1 VTTSKLDQ
9 FTTTSLSLVSILCLT
24 ACNPDS
30 GQDADGGFSVG
41 LDTNSTEGDTTAEGG
56 SNSNSSTNTG
66 DGDGDDPSGDGDG
79 APGDGD
85 GDPGDGDPGD
95 GDADDDGGTTKFDL
109 GTIGDAGTGQ
119 GGNFGPGSCRSSE
132 TYGASGGF
140 PVFEDPAYADFLDR
154 TVAIVTHNVHGGG
167 LSNVI
172 TIVDISGD
180 PPPPNLNYLAPLY
193 QNQNWNT
200 NTLGKV
206 FGLTLDSAGNMYLAP
221 STVWGANNN
230 TNKIKKI
237 DAITGAV
244 SDLVTLPNNGPAFG
258 NLNYDCVSES
268 IYVSNHEDGRI
279 YQVDM
284 DGDIVS
290 TYHHATGDV
299 TMGPAN
305 DQGEPN
311 GAFAPLGQRPWAIQ
325 SHAGRL
331 YYSVWVESGAGNANE
346 NNSVWSVAYVSDNG
360 VPDPGTA
367 VKELE
372 VPSTSGSSS
381 QPVSDISFAHNG
393 WMLVAQRTM
402 YGDMQTSA
410 HQSTTFEYDYQ
421 NGDWVFQG
429 TTYIVGELLPYSA
442 AGGVDHDF
450 VENGY
455 VWMTGDALDFYT
467 PSCVYGLQ
475 GTPYGGGGIETSTL
489 IDLDQEIAG
498 QDKTVYGDVEL
509 PIPGDVNPVPPP
521 G

>member
-1 VTTSKLDQ
+1 MSKLAP
-9 FTTTSLSLVSILCLT
+9 FTTTSLTLASILSLT
-24 ACNPDS
+24 ACTDTGS
-30 GQDADGGFSVG
+30 EAGDEAFTGG
-41 LDTNSTEGDTTAEGG
+41 LDGNTSVDETSAEGG
-56 SNSNSSTNTG
+56 SNTNG
-66 DGDGDDPSGDGDG
+66 DGDS
-79 APGDGD
+79 GD
-85 GDPGDGDPGD
+85 GDPGDGDGEAGDGD
-95 GDADDDGGTTKFDL
+95 GDAGDGDDDGGTGTKFDL
-109 GTIGDAGTGQ
+109 APIGDAGEGQ
-119 GGNFGPGSCRSSE
+119 GGTFGPGSCRSSE
-132 TYGASGGF
+132 IYGASGGF
-140 PVFEDPAYADFLDR
+140 PAYEDPAYAAFLDK

-167 LSNVI
+167 LQNVI

-180 PPPPNLNYLAPLY
+180 PPPPNANYLAPLY
-193 QNQNWNT
+193 QNPNWNT

-206 FGLTLDSAGNMYLAP
+206 FGLTLDSSGNMYLAP

-230 TNKIKKI
+230 TNKIKRI
-237 DAITGAV
+237 DSITGAIT
-244 SDLVTLPNNGPAFG
+244 DFATLPNNGPAFG
-258 NLNYDCVSES
+258 TINYDCVSES
-268 IYVSNHEDGRI
+268 LYVANMEDGRI
-279 YQVDM
+279 YQLDM
-284 DGDIVS
+284 DGDVVS
-290 TYHHATGDV
+290 TYHHGSGNV

-311 GAFAPLGQRPWAIQ
+311 GSFVPLGERPWAVQ

-331 YYSVWVESGAGNANE
+331 YYSVWVEHGQAANANE
-346 NNSVWSVAYVSDNG
+346 NNSVWSVAYVGNSG
-360 VPDPGTA
+360 IPDAATA

-372 VPSTSGSSS
+372 VPSVNGGSS
-381 QPVSDISFAHNG
+381 QPVSDLSFAHNG
-393 WMLVAQRTM
+393 FMLVAQRTM

-410 HQSTTFEYDYQ
+410 HQSTTFEYDYV

-467 PSCVYGLQ
+467 PDCVYGLQ
-475 GTPYGGGGIETSTL
+475 GTPHGGGGIETSTL
-489 IDLDQEIAG
+489 IDLDHEIAG